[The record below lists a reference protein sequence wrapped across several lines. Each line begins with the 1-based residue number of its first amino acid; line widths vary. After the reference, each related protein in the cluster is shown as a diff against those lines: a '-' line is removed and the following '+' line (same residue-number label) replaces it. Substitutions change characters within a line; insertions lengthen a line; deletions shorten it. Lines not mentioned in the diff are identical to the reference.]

1 MNKNKQSAYNFL
13 KQFGLKNVNYNTL
26 SDVIERQGYTIVEYS
41 HVSNTDDVETLLNAL
56 GVKALSL
63 TTGAFTYADENHRIV
78 FINEGLSDEE
88 KTVLLAHEQGH
99 IYNDDLNSFS
109 NIHGNSITNEYK
121 ANEFAHYL
129 LKQGV
134 LRHIRLCFTTMKC
147 KAFCVVFLSL
157 LLTLAADFGVFFSG
171 TRLFSEKDNNKYCI
185 TPYGQKYHLP
195 SCPTIEGHELIYGS
209 EKEFKKLGKQ
219 PCEICIGEKK

>member
-1 MNKNKQSAYNFL
+1 MNKNKQSAFNFL
-13 KQFGLKNVNYNTL
+13 KQYDLKNVNYNTL
-26 SDVIERQGYTIVEYS
+26 SEVIERQGYSIVEYS
-41 HVSNTDDVETLLNAL
+41 HISNTDDVETLLNAL

-99 IYNDDLNSFS
+99 IYNGDLNSFS
-109 NIHGNSITNEYK
+109 NIHGKSVTDEYN

-134 LRHIRLCFTTMKC
+134 FRHIRLCFATMKC
-147 KAFCVVFLSL
+147 KAVCVILLSVL
-157 LLTLAADFGVFFSG
+157 LVLAAVFGVFFSG
-171 TRLFSEKDNNKYCI
+171 TRLFSEKDNKKYCI
-185 TPYGQKYHLP
+185 TPYGQKYHLS
-195 SCPTIEGHELIYGS
+195 SCPTVEGHELIYGS
-209 EKEFKKLGKQ
+209 EKEFKKLGKK